1 MIRIVYVVDNL
12 SFRGGERTF
21 LQLVEGIDRSRYD
34 VSVACTPGGVFVE
47 RLERLRVPV
56 IPADMRR
63 RRLDT
68 ALSLARILKRT
79 KPHIVHTQGRG
90 DTFGRL
96 AARLAGVPVI
106 MSTTAM
112 IAGRYQVPEWW
123 RRTLYRIIDRITDRL
138 VDRYIVV
145 NRASVEPLTGRHKIP
160 PARIVV
166 IPNGIELKRYDR
178 SHAPKGTWRARCGIP
193 DGTTLVGALGRFTW
207 QKGFSDLLRAF
218 ATLPPADDVWL
229 AIGGDGPLREDL
241 DTLAR
246 TPNIEDR
253 CLLPGFIDD
262 VPEFLADLDVFV
274 LSSRLEGHPMVLLEA
289 MAMGLPVIATDIA
302 GVGDT
307 VTDGVDGRL
316 IPVGDVP
323 AMANALGELIRDQSM
338 ARRFGQNARKKIER
352 EYTVEQMVRRTT
364 LVYEEILAEK
374 GLDIE

>member
-21 LQLVEGIDRSRYD
+21 LQLVEGIDRSRFD

-68 ALSLARILKRT
+68 VFSLARILKRT
-79 KPHIVHTQGRG
+79 RPHIVHTQGRG

-96 AARLAGVPVI
+96 AARLAGVPAIV
-106 MSTTAM
+106 STTAM
-112 IAGRYQVPEWW
+112 IAGRYQVREWW
-123 RRTLYRIIDRITDRL
+123 RKLLYRIIDRVTDRL

-145 NRASVEPLTGRHKIP
+145 NRASLEPLTGRHKIP
-160 PARIVV
+160 PERIVV

-178 SHAPKGTWRARCGIP
+178 SQQIRGAWRARFAIP
-193 DGTTLVGALGRFTW
+193 AEATLVGALGRFTW
-207 QKGFSDLLRAF
+207 QKGFADLLRAF
-218 ATLPPADDVWL
+218 ATLRHADDVWL
-229 AIGGDGPLREDL
+229 ALGGDGPLREDL

-246 TPNIEDR
+246 APDIEGR

-262 VPEFLADLDVFV
+262 VPGFLADLDAFV
-274 LSSRLEGHPMVLLEA
+274 LSSHIEGHPMVLLEA
-289 MAMGLPVIATDIA
+289 MAIGLPVIATDIP

-316 IPVGDVP
+316 VPVGDVP
-323 AMANALGELIRDQSM
+323 ALANALEELIKDEGL

-352 EYTVEQMVRRTT
+352 EYTASQMIERTT
-364 LVYEEILAEK
+364 LVYEEVLAQK
-374 GLDIE
+374 GLDTR